1 MLSEHLRPRELG
13 DLIQPRPVVEAL
25 ERMATEG
32 RLRNVLFY
40 GQPGLGK
47 TSAARILIE
56 QVEADTLQINGS
68 LDTGIDTF
76 RTVFVSWASAC
87 SLFNRQKVC
96 FIDEADYLSSN
107 AQAALRGLIEAYP
120 NVAFLLTA
128 NDFAKIDPALKSRCL
143 PVWFDFS
150 AEEEP
155 EAIARLCAR
164 YERRLRELSFL
175 VNPRRLGEIV
185 REHFPDLRAIANQL
199 EFEFPRNKE
208 ADGSPEDTLPPAT
221 SGSVI
226 G

>member
-1 MLSEHLRPRELG
+1 MLSEHLRPEELG

-25 ERMATEG
+25 VRMATEG

-56 QVEADTLQINGS
+56 QVEADTFEMNGS
-68 LDTGIDTF
+68 LNTGIDTF
-76 RTVFVSWASAC
+76 RTVFVLWASAC

-150 AEEEP
+150 AEDEP

-164 YERRLRELSFL
+164 YEQRLKGLGF
-175 VNPRRLGEIV
+175 VVDAARLAEIV
-185 REHFPDLRAIANQL
+185 EHDFPDLRTIANRL
-199 EFEFPRNKE
+199 EFEFVKNKVAE
-208 ADGSPEDTLPPAT
+208 GSPEETPPLAK
-221 SGSVI
+221 SGCQT
-226 G
+226 